1 MKISILTLFPDMF
14 DALKHSMLGRALDNN
29 LFELNIVNIRDY
41 TIDKHKRC
49 DDYPFGGGAGMVMQ
63 AQPIHDAIVACDPEH
78 SATRIYLSP
87 KGQVLSQSSVES
99 LANSGDILLLCGHYE
114 GVDQRVLDMDMD
126 MEISIGDYVLS
137 GGELPAMV
145 LVDSIARYIPEV
157 LGNSETTS
165 EESFADG
172 LLEYPQYTRP
182 QTWQGI
188 TVPEVL
194 TSGNHQLIKQWRQEQ
209 SVAITKARRPDL
221 LED

>member
-14 DALKHSMLGRALDNN
+14 DALRHSMLGRAIDNN
-29 LFELNIVNIRDY
+29 LIQLQVVNIRDY

-63 AQPIHDAIVACDPEH
+63 AQPIHDAIVAVDSVHKCK
-78 SATRIYLSP
+78 RIYLSP
-87 KGQVLSQSSVES
+87 KGQVLSQDAVEQMAQCS
-99 LANSGDILLLCGHYE
+99 DILLLCGHYE
-114 GVDQRVLDMDMD
+114 GIDQRVLDMDID
-126 MEISIGDYVLS
+126 CEVSIGDYVLS

-145 LVDSIARYIPEV
+145 LVDSIARYIPNV
-157 LGNSETTS
+157 LGNSDTTS

-182 QTWQGI
+182 QCWEGI

-194 TSGNHQLIKQWRQEQ
+194 TSGNHQQIKKWRHEQ

-221 LED
+221 IEE